1 MKLKA
6 VETEVTNLLI
16 NKSKLKEELSLM
28 DQKIAKQEVEFK
40 HDLDCL
46 QQKMD

>member
-1 MKLKA
+1 MK
-6 VETEVTNLLI
+6 
-16 NKSKLKEELSLM
+16 KSKLKEELSLM
-28 DQKIAKQEVEFK
+28 DQNKAKQEVAFK